1 MAMGVQ
7 LKLRAKPNPPD
18 VILADPGVGV
28 SPLDC
33 PERERKQKR
42 RFQKV
47 AEQAAEK
54 LFQAVILSPFSRRG
68 GIRVNSAKNLALS
81 TLKTMRDPSSSANKN
96 GGLLRMTASR
106 RFPAACEVPAGVA
119 CSSSSSIV

>member
-7 LKLRAKPNPPD
+7 LKLRAKQHPPD

-54 LFQAVILSPFSRRG
+54 LFQAVILSPFAVILSAAKDLR
-68 GIRVNSAKNLALS
+68 ISLRVNSAKNLALS
-81 TLKTMRDPSSSANKN
+81 TLKTMRDPSFVSLRTACGSS
-96 GGLLRMTASR
+96 G
-106 RFPAACEVPAGVA
+106 
-119 CSSSSSIV
+119 